1 MINPTSLKHIADY
14 QLLNG
19 AFNPN
24 PSLLNGKM
32 GIALFFFLYAE
43 STHNSW
49 YEEFAGELLDDVC
62 NNLHVNL
69 PISFMDGL
77 CGIGWGIE
85 FMKHRGIIEGDTD
98 EILREVDLKV
108 MERDLRRISDLS
120 FETGLEGIATYIQC
134 RMNSP
139 RSAPDRQPF
148 DLTYLMDL
156 EAACQKNNITYK
168 PQQYQ
173 METVWNRIISLLSAT
188 LSQEDIDNW
197 KKGLAIIAAKH
208 E

>member
-1 MINPTSLKHIADY
+1 MTKQISLKHIADY

-19 AFNPN
+19 AFNPS

-43 STHNSW
+43 STRNSW

-139 RSAPDRQPF
+139 RSTPDRQPF

-156 EAACQKNNITYK
+156 EAACQKNNIPYE
-168 PQQYQ
+168 PQQYS
-173 METVWNRIISLLSAT
+173 METVWNRIISLLFAT
-188 LSQEDIDNW
+188 LSQEDKDNW
-197 KKGLAIIAAKH
+197 KKGLTIIAAKH